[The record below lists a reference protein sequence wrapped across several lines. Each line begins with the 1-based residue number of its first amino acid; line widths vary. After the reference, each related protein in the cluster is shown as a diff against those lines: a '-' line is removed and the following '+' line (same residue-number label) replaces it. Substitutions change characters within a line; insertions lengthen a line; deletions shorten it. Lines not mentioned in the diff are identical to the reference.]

1 MWNSVAQY
9 VSFTDLVDILATS
22 VLIYYLLLLI
32 RGTRAVQILTGVFVL
47 IALLGVA
54 NLMHLLV
61 LGTILR
67 LIVVGAAV
75 TLPIVFQ
82 PELRRALEQ
91 LGRGRFLQFQDDQ
104 GARNRAEDKVMAM
117 LAKAAFLLSRN
128 KYGALIVVEQHTGLK
143 EFVESGTTLNAELSA
158 ELLLSIFVPR
168 SPLHDGAV
176 IVRENIVEA
185 AGCFLPLAEQ
195 SLTERR
201 LGTRHRA
208 ALGLSEQTDA
218 VVIVVSEESGSISVA
233 REGKLSRAIEEET
246 RLFRLL
252 LASTRPRRNL
262 RSTRNDFVTHLRARL
277 SRSTLGA
284 GLGMDEGPS
293 RFGPEGPVYPRC
305 GGVRRRE

>member
-9 VSFTDLVDILATS
+9 VSLADLVDILATS

-54 NLMHLLV
+54 NLLHLLV
-61 LGTILR
+61 LGTILQ

-91 LGRGRFLQFQDDQ
+91 LGRGGFLRLQDDEHVQ
-104 GARNRAEDKVMAM
+104 NRAEDKVMAM

-128 KYGALIVVEQHTGLK
+128 KYGALMVIEQQTGLK

-176 IVRENIVEA
+176 IVRENIIEA

-218 VVIVVSEESGSISVA
+218 VVVVVSEETGAISVA
-233 REGKLSRAIEEET
+233 REGKLSRAIEEES
-246 RLFRLL
+246 RLFRVL
-252 LASTRPRRNL
+252 LASTRPRRDL
-262 RSTRNDFVTHLRARL
+262 RARSDDFVTHLRARL
-277 SRSTLGA
+277 RPHHR
-284 GLGMDEGPS
+284 DEKKAEQG
-293 RFGPEGPVYPRC
+293 
-305 GGVRRRE
+305 

>member
-91 LGRGRFLQFQDDQ
+91 LGRGRFLRFQDDE

-277 SRSTLGA
+277 TRPQQRDRQDKAEHG
-284 GLGMDEGPS
+284 
-293 RFGPEGPVYPRC
+293 
-305 GGVRRRE
+305 